1 MTDHYFENDFIK
13 LHYYKFGSGPEHM
26 LCFHGFGMH
35 GKQFKILEEELG
47 NKYTFW
53 GFDLLFHK
61 QTRLK
66 DNSLATIKKG
76 ISKTQLTNLFKAFCE
91 HENIEDFS
99 VIGYS
104 MGSHYATALTEEMP
118 ERIKA
123 YIIAAPSSLEPGA
136 VIRFFSDTKVGNKL
150 IEKLLLSEKAT
161 LNLLRFFKRVR
172 LIDDVSRDILF
183 KEVNTPELRFA
194 IYGCLTY
201 LNPLETDEKKLIHAL
216 NSHQI
221 KSYFF
226 FGERDKNYLPAIG
239 DKFFKKYTPTK
250 IITLNENHE
259 MINPNFASILA
270 GLLL

>member
-1 MTDHYFENDFIK
+1 MTNHYFETDFIK
-13 LHYYKFGSGPEHM
+13 LHYYKYGNGPKHM

-35 GKQFKILEEELG
+35 GKQFRVLEEKLG
-47 NKYTFW
+47 NQYTFW

-61 QTRLK
+61 QTALK

-76 ISKTQLTNLFKAFCE
+76 ITKQQLVDVFKAFCE
-91 HENIEDFS
+91 HENIDTFS

-104 MGSHYATALTEEMP
+104 MGSHYATVLVEEMP
-118 ERIKA
+118 ERIKE
-123 YIIAAPSSLEPGA
+123 YIIAAPSSIEPGA
-136 VIRFFSDTKVGNKL
+136 IIRFFSENGIGNRI

-161 LNLLRFFKRVR
+161 LNLLRFFKRLR
-172 LIDDVSRDILF
+172 IIDAVSRDILF
-183 KEVNTPELRFA
+183 KEVSTPALRLA

-201 LNPLETDEKKLIHAL
+201 LRPLETDQSRLINAL
-216 NSHQI
+216 NTHEI

-226 FGERDKNYLPAIG
+226 FGDRDKNYLPSIG
-239 DKFFKKYTPTK
+239 KVFFEKYTPTK

-259 MINPNFASILA
+259 MINPNFATVLA